1 MPRPQ
6 KPRAVRHE
14 PQAVYFKPAGVPMR
28 ALEEVSLGLDE
39 LEAIR
44 LADLEDLSHE
54 QVGEMMKVSRATA
67 GRILAQAR
75 EKVARALVH
84 GLAIRLEGGTVET
97 VDRPD
102 FGPGGRGRGC
112 GGRAG
117 RGRGRGRGR

>member
-1 MPRPQ
+1 MSRPP
-6 KPRAVRHE
+6 KIRAVRHE
-14 PQAVYFKPAGVPMR
+14 PQTIYFKPAGVPMH

-44 LADLEDLSHE
+44 LADLENLSHE

-84 GLAIRLEGGTVET
+84 GMAIRLEGGTVET
-97 VDRPD
+97 VATPG
-102 FGPGGRGRGC
+102 FGSGGRGRGRGC
-112 GGRAG
+112 GLG
-117 RGRGRGRGR
+117 RGRNR